1 MDGQVQVAER
11 IFTILEYLSQT
22 SESKGPSDISAATGI
37 HKSTVYRLLS
47 SMAEGGYV
55 ERMEN
60 GTYQIGIK
68 LVEIVSNHINSLGLQ
83 TEARPF
89 LNALRA
95 ELGLAVCLGIL
106 DRHEVVY
113 IEKMDISRNLRLY
126 AQIGMRVPAHCSSLG
141 KVLLSS
147 LPGDDLDYLL
157 QSIRLEVY
165 TKNTIDSPDALKT
178 HLRQVRQQGWG
189 MDNEEYIV
197 GQRCVAAPI
206 YDYRGEV
213 IAAISASG
221 PTTLLTDERLREV
234 VPRVKD
240 TAAQISRRL
249 CYQA

>member
-1 MDGQVQVAER
+1 M
-11 IFTILEYLSQT
+11 
-22 SESKGPSDISAATGI
+22 
-37 HKSTVYRLLS
+37 
-47 SMAEGGYV
+47 
-55 ERMEN
+55 
-60 GTYQIGIK
+60 
-68 LVEIVSNHINSLGLQ
+68 EIVSNHINSLELQ

-95 ELGLAVCLGIL
+95 ELGLVVNLGIL

-113 IEKMDISRNLRLY
+113 IEKIDISRNLRLY

-165 TKNTIDSPDALKT
+165 TKNTIDSPDALKA